1 MSSRRR
7 VLRPRAVWKQVGAAL
22 ILLLGPG
29 AARGA
34 EQPPVPATR
43 GGGERVD
50 AELLRD
56 LDVLA
61 SPDYARDREVAGSVR
76 VIERLRMLEMLRL
89 LDGHPAQIAAP
100 ARPIRT
106 PKEAH

>member
-1 MSSRRR
+1 M
-7 VLRPRAVWKQVGAAL
+7 LGPRAFWKQLGAVL
-22 ILLLGPG
+22 ILLLGPA

-43 GGGERVD
+43 GASGERVD

-61 SPDYARDREVAGSVR
+61 SPDYARDREVAGSMR
-76 VIERLRMLEMLRL
+76 VIERLRLLEMLRL